1 MAKIVKKAYS
11 QTKEPPNNKVR
22 HNLDTLAQLVT
33 FNPKL
38 LKHNKLEEISKDQIT
53 LQKRA
58 RAKAFTQ
65 SYLFDLIDLKSPLH
79 KSYWNTFHCSK
90 TILQEGAKITAKYCN
105 NRWCLTCN
113 RIRTAKMINGY
124 HSSIKDFD
132 NPQFVTLTIPNVK
145 AKDLKT
151 SIEQMNKGLM
161 NCRRNLKKT
170 FKIDLK
176 ALRKYESTYNKRT
189 NTYHPHFH
197 LIVDGLDTSNELVN
211 QWLKQF
217 PTADIKAQ
225 DVRQANEDSL
235 VELCKY
241 FTKIIAKDNDYNPRA
256 LDIMFRA
263 VKGKRTF
270 QPIGIKKDVSEDI
283 DEIQG
288 QEIDFKPPQNQI
300 WGYEKDVYDW
310 VTADGELLSEYTP
323 TKQDLK
329 MIKQE
334 YKLYNNGE

>member
-1 MAKIVKKAYS
+1 MTKIVKKRYS
-11 QTKEPPNNKVR
+11 DTNPPLKNKVR
-22 HNLDTLAQLVT
+22 DNLDTLAQLVT
-33 FNPKL
+33 LSPNHNNTKELQDKNNPRL
-38 LKHNKLEEISKDQIT
+38 N

-58 RAKAFTQ
+58 RAKAFTN
-65 SYLFDLIDLKSPLH
+65 SYLFDLIDLKSPLN

-124 HSSIKDFD
+124 HSSIQDFKE
-132 NPQFVTLTIPNVK
+132 PQFVTLTIPNVK
-145 AKDLKT
+145 AKDLKA

-197 LIVDGLDTSNELVN
+197 LIVDGLGASNELVN

-225 DVRQANEDSL
+225 DVRQATENSL

-241 FTKIIAKDNDYNPRA
+241 FTKIIARDSDYNPKA

-270 QPIGIKKDVSEDI
+270 QPIGIKKYVSEDI
-283 DEIQG
+283 EEIQG
-288 QEIDFKPPQNQI
+288 QEIDFISPRNEI
-300 WGYEKDVYDW
+300 WGYECSVKDW
-310 VTADGELLSEYTP
+310 STADGELLSEYTP
-323 TKQDLK
+323 TKEDLK
-329 MIKQE
+329 IINKDYQRVKE
-334 YKLYNNGE
+334 

>member
-1 MAKIVKKAYS
+1 MTKIVKNAYS
-11 QTKEPPNNKVR
+11 QTKAPPNNGVK

-33 FNPKL
+33 FSDNQLNPNELQEK
-38 LKHNKLEEISKDQIT
+38 SKDQLT

-58 RAKAFTQ
+58 RAKAFTN
-65 SYLFDLIDLKSPLH
+65 SYLFDLIDLKSPLN
-79 KSYWNTFHCSK
+79 KSYWNTYHCTK
-90 TILQEGAKITAKYCN
+90 TILQDDSKITGKYCN
-105 NRWCLTCN
+105 NRWCLICN

-124 HSSIKDFD
+124 HSSVSEFKQ
-132 NPQFVTLTIPNVK
+132 PQFVTLTIPNVK
-145 AKDLKT
+145 AKDLRL
-151 SIEQMNKGLM
+151 SIEQMNKALM

-217 PTADIKAQ
+217 PKADKKAQ
-225 DVRQANEDSL
+225 DVRQANDNSL
-235 VELCKY
+235 IELCKY
-241 FTKIIAKDNDYNPRA
+241 FTKIIAKDNDYNPKA

-270 QPIGIKKDVSEDI
+270 QPIGIKKDISEDI
-283 DEIQG
+283 EDIQG
-288 QEIDFKPPQNQI
+288 QEIDFKPPQQQI
-300 WGYEKDVYDW
+300 WVYENDVYDW

-323 TKQDLK
+323 TKEDLK

-334 YKLYNNGE
+334 YKRLQ

>member
-1 MAKIVKKAYS
+1 MSKIQKNTYSNFYKPLKKDNEY
-11 QTKEPPNNKVR
+11 
-22 HNLDTLAQLVT
+22 NLDTLAQLVT
-33 FNPKL
+33 FKPNQNNTKELQEKNNPRL
-38 LKHNKLEEISKDQIT
+38 N

-58 RAKAFTQ
+58 RAKAFTN
-65 SYLFDLIDLKSPLH
+65 SYLFDLIDLKSPLN
-79 KSYWNTFHCSK
+79 KSYWNTYHCSK
-90 TILQEGAKITAKYCN
+90 TILQEGTKISAKYCN

-113 RIRTAKMINGY
+113 RIRTAKIINGY
-124 HSSIKDFD
+124 HSSISEFKE
-132 NPQFVTLTIPNVK
+132 PQFVTLTIPNVK
-145 AKDLKT
+145 AKDLKA

-197 LIVDGLDTSNELVN
+197 LIVDGLDTSNKLVN

-217 PTADIKAQ
+217 PTADIKGQ
-225 DVRQANEDSL
+225 DVRPANENSL
-235 VELCKY
+235 IELCKY
-241 FTKIIAKDNDYNPRA
+241 FTKIISKDNDYNPKA

-263 VKGKRTF
+263 VRGKRTF

-283 DEIQG
+283 EDIQS
-288 QEIDFKPPQNQI
+288 QEVTFILPANEI
-300 WGYEKDVYDW
+300 WGYEKSIYDW

-323 TKQDLK
+323 TKKDLK
-329 MIKQE
+329 VINQD
-334 YKLYNNGE
+334 YKSYK